1 MFREDGVRA
10 FVVVRQFEGGRGQ
23 SSSSYKTFYICSPAL
38 RAPRRFEQ
46 GAPFT
51 RETLSGFKIF
61 GDRLGFVAHSEGV
74 QSGAETEV
82 GWVDFRIGR
91 VRSGRINAS
100 EGLQNESEEEPG
112 LPRVPAGNVH
122 YAIAGDGTVAVL
134 GEGGDP
140 TEWEVCLLPVK
151 LHSLGPPRPLFI
163 AKPGQEGLDPH
174 SLAIT
179 DTSVTW
185 RMKNGQPASA
195 PR

>member
-1 MFREDGVRA
+1 VFRGDGVRA
-10 FVVVRQFEGGRGQ
+10 FVVVRQFVGGRGQ
-23 SSSSYKTFYICSPAL
+23 PSSPYKTFYICSPKL
-38 RAPRRFEQ
+38 RTPQRFEQ

-51 RETLSGFKIF
+51 RESLSGFKIF
-61 GDRLGFVAHSEGV
+61 GDRLGFVIYTEGV
-74 QSGAETEV
+74 QSGSDTEV
-82 GWVDFRIGR
+82 GWVDFRIVR
-91 VRSGRINAS
+91 VRIGQINAS

-112 LPRVPAGNVH
+112 LPRVPADNVH

-151 LHSLGPPRPLFI
+151 LHSLGPPQPLFI

-179 DTSVTW
+179 ETSVTW
-185 RMKNGQPASA
+185 RTRNGQPASA